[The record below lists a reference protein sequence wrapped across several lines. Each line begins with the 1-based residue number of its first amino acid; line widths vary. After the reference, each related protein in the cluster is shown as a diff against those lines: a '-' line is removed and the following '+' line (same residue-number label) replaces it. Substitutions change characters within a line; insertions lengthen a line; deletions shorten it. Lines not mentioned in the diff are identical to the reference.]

1 MKGRIMDQQ
10 INVVLTVDNSLF
22 EKVCQEGFE
31 ALPKEK
37 LQEVLLLAIKE
48 ALGQD
53 KEKKSLYNK
62 GEILVKPRECG
73 YQTIYEPTD
82 MFKKILSSFDYEKYL
97 GDITKEISEYI
108 KNNYKKI
115 VQDAVVKAFST
126 SLLNYDK
133 IREMQDS
140 ISSQVLW
147 GVNNNK
153 QC

>member
-1 MKGRIMDQQ
+1 MDQQ
-10 INVVLTVDNSLF
+10 ISVALTVDNSLF
-22 EKVCQEGFE
+22 EKVCQDGIE

-53 KEKKSLYNK
+53 KEKKSTYDNS
-62 GEILVKPRECG
+62 GILVKSVTHG
-73 YQTIYEPTD
+73 YHTVYEPTD
-82 MFKKILSSFDYEKYL
+82 MFNKIISSFDYEKYL

-115 VQDAVVKAFST
+115 VQDAVAQAFST
-126 SLLNYDK
+126 SLLNHDK